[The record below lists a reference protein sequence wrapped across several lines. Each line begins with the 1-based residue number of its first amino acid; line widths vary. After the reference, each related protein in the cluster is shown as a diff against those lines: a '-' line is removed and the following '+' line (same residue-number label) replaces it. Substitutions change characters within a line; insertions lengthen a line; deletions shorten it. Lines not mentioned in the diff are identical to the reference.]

1 MIQKTTVILAI
12 VLLAALWLVP
22 AGYRAGNV
30 QAAEVPEAA
39 EAEETKENI
48 DRNQPFLVQNT
59 DSDPSIAYV
68 LIRMPDPIG
77 LLPLPIEGEYT
88 RTIRQTM
95 ADGTEAYNVLH
106 LTPEGF
112 WMEDAN
118 CKGHDCVGEGMVTLE
133 NREERVLWNMVV
145 CMPHQLV
152 AELITREEALALLGY

>member
-30 QAAEVPEAA
+30 QAAEVA

-48 DRNQPFLVQNT
+48 ERNQPFLVQIT

-95 ADGTEAYNVLH
+95 ADGTEA
-106 LTPEGF
+106 
-112 WMEDAN
+112 
-118 CKGHDCVGEGMVTLE
+118 
-133 NREERVLWNMVV
+133 
-145 CMPHQLV
+145 
-152 AELITREEALALLGY
+152 